1 MSENARTR
9 WQARYEKSRVREV
22 DFTTLSGLELEPAY
36 GTDDSEW
43 PGEFPFTRGLYPTGY
58 RGRSW
63 TIRQFAGFGNA
74 QQTNERYR
82 MILGRGGGG
91 LSVAFDM
98 PTLMGRDSDDP
109 KSLGEVGHCGVA
121 IDSAADM
128 EVLFDGID
136 LGDVTTSMT
145 ISGPAVPVFCMMIVA
160 AERAGVDTGKLNG
173 TLQTDIFKEYIAQ
186 KEWIFGPE
194 PHLRLIGDL
203 MEYCAEKIPAY
214 KPLSVSG
221 YHIREAGSTAAQEL
235 AFTLADGFGYVEL
248 GLSRGLDV
256 DVFAPG
262 LSFFFDA
269 HVDFFEEIAKFRA
282 ARRIWARWM
291 RDVYG
296 ATTDKAQWLRF
307 HTQTAG
313 VSLTAQQPY
322 NNVVRTGIEAL
333 SAVLGGTNSLHTN
346 ALDETLALPSE
357 QAAEIA
363 LRTQQVIMEETG
375 VVNVADPLGGSWYV
389 EALTD
394 RIEAEANAI
403 FDQILAMGGSTAH
416 LRPARADRRGR
427 RSRRVARSPAG
438 SCAAS
443 RTAGSCPRSPRRR
456 SSTRSS
462 LEKGEKRIVGV
473 NCHTES
479 VTHDLE
485 ILRVSHEVEVEQV
498 RVLAARRQAAR
509 RRGRDGGAGRMV
521 DGGARRRE
529 HDRADARRGA
539 RRGDARRD
547 LRRAAGRVGRVPR
560 TGPVLSRRRR
570 SLGLAHDA
578 AAVLPPGRD
587 RPVRPQA
594 PAPQPAAGGTR
605 GRRPAAGGS
614 SYAVEVTEENFQ
626 ATIESSMTAPV
637 LLVFY
642 SPTRMPESQ
651 QLADDLVDAVD
662 GVRGPVPGRP
672 GRHRRRAGD
681 RAGDA
686 DPVDPAGGR
695 GPRRPSGAAD
705 PGRAAARRAAL
716 RADHQVMQ
724 QLTAQGMTGR
734 HQPRVG
740 RPSTPTA
747 TASPTSTRA
756 TPPPRTRSATV
767 TSTARSRSTRSSST
781 PTPPTPRPPPAW
793 RWPRSCSAPRAS
805 TSTPPGA
812 AAAANPDDVDAQTM
826 VADLDMLGG
835 HVEDAFNRLIELVRR
850 TSGDDRNQAREHLL
864 GLFGAVGN
872 DDPRVLKGRQ
882 SLASALF

>member
-1 MSENARTR
+1 MTDDTGSRETETARAR
-9 WQARYEKSRVREV
+9 WQARYDASRTREG
-22 DFTTLSGLELEPAY
+22 DFTTLSGVDVEPAY
-36 GTDDSEW
+36 GTDEGEW
-43 PGEFPFTRGLYPTGY
+43 PGQFPYTRGLYPTGY
-58 RGRSW
+58 RGRTW

-74 QQTNERYR
+74 QQTNERYK

-109 KSLGEVGHCGVA
+109 MSLGEVGHCGVA

-128 EVLFDGID
+128 ETLFEGID
-136 LGDVTTSMT
+136 LAEVTTSMT
-145 ISGPAVPVFCMMIVA
+145 ISGPAVPIFCMMIVA

-186 KEWIFGPE
+186 KEWLFTPE

-203 MEYCAEKIPAY
+203 MEHCVENIPAY

-282 ARRIWARWM
+282 ARRIWARWL

-296 ATTDKAQWLRF
+296 AKTEKAQWLRF

-403 FDQILAMGGSTAH
+403 FDKILSLGGSTLTHDDVEGLAAA
-416 LRPARADRRGR
+416 ARAGEDPMTKGLLQGIEDGWFM
-427 RSRRVARSPAG
+427 SEIAEAAFQYQVA
-438 SCAAS
+438 
-443 RTAGSCPRSPRRR
+443 
-456 SSTRSS
+456 
-462 LEKGEKRIVGV
+462 LEKKDKRIVGV
-473 NCHTES
+473 NCHEES

-498 RVLAARRQAAR
+498 RLLA
-509 RRGRDGGAGRMV
+509 
-521 DGGARRRE
+521 E
-529 HDRADARRGA
+529 
-539 RRGDARRD
+539 
-547 LRRAAGRVGRVPR
+547 RRAE
-560 TGPVLSRRRR
+560 
-570 SLGLAHDA
+570 
-578 AAVLPPGRD
+578 RD
-587 RPVRPQA
+587 
-594 PAPQPAAGGTR
+594 
-605 GRRPAAGGS
+605 
-614 SYAVEVTEENFQ
+614 
-626 ATIESSMTAPV
+626 
-637 LLVFY
+637 
-642 SPTRMPESQ
+642 
-651 QLADDLVDAVD
+651 D
-662 GVRGPVPGRP
+662 
-672 GRHRRRAGD
+672 
-681 RAGDA
+681 
-686 DPVDPAGGR
+686 
-695 GPRRPSGAAD
+695 
-705 PGRAAARRAAL
+705 
-716 RADHQVMQ
+716 
-724 QLTAQGMTGR
+724 
-734 HQPRVG
+734 
-740 RPSTPTA
+740 
-747 TASPTSTRA
+747 
-756 TPPPRTRSATV
+756 
-767 TSTARSRSTRSSST
+767 
-781 PTPPTPRPPPAW
+781 
-793 RWPRSCSAPRAS
+793 
-805 TSTPPGA
+805 A
-812 AAAANPDDVDAQTM
+812 AAAAAVQRMVEVGRTDDNMIPAMLEAVRAEATLGEICDALR
-826 VADLDMLGG
+826 AEWG
-835 HVEDAFNRLIELVRR
+835 EYREP
-850 TSGDDRNQAREHLL
+850 AR
-864 GLFGAVGN
+864 F
-872 DDPRVLKGRQ
+872 
-882 SLASALF
+882 